1 MLCLENSKK
10 IVKLILTLGIL
21 CSLIQVLQLRTS
33 KQATPFHL
41 SLPSSILNSLLDMIL
56 ETLKPTICKVQEKS
70 HTKFGHASNSVILLH
85 IVEGVDDGIRQVRTL
100 GQIEASQR
108 DTPILCH
115 VHMPFVGHVITLSL
129 VQSSEREHANL
140 LEDK

>member
-1 MLCLENSKK
+1 MQN
-10 IVKLILTLGIL
+10 LG
-21 CSLIQVLQLRTS
+21 S
-33 KQATPFHL
+33 
-41 SLPSSILNSLLDMIL
+41 
-56 ETLKPTICKVQEKS
+56 
-70 HTKFGHASNSVILLH
+70 ASNFVILLH
-85 IVEGVDDGIRQVRTL
+85 IVEGVDDGIRQERTL

-115 VHMPFVGHVITLSL
+115 VHMPFVSHVITLSL